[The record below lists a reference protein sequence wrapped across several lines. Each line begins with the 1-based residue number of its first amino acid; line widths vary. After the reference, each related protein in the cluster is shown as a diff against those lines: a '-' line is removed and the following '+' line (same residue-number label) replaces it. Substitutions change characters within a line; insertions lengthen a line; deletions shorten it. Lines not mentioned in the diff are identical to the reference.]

1 MTSSSTGT
9 GPRLLARFAE
19 NCFWMA
25 RYMERAENLARI
37 LDVNET
43 FARDQLGAQ
52 DWLPIVQINADGERF
67 FARHDAATVEAVIDF
82 YMLDRNNPNSIVAA
96 VGAARENAR
105 SLRHVIST
113 EMWAHLNVFHGRLAA
128 LTPADL
134 ALSELSRLC
143 AMIKENCQTHAGI
156 TEGTF
161 YRDEGWYF
169 YEIGKQIERAD
180 QTTRLLDIKYHRLL
194 PSPGDV
200 GNEVDAG
207 QWNALL
213 RSVAG
218 YHAFRRIH
226 PRGMNPAIVAGFL
239 LFSTAFPR
247 SVAVCAGRV
256 DALLMALETD
266 YGLGGTP
273 AATEALDALCK
284 VLRGG
289 DIERVIADGLHE
301 FLDRTQMRLNTLT
314 DALRVSFFG

>member
-1 MTSSSTGT
+1 
-9 GPRLLARFAE
+9 
-19 NCFWMA
+19 MA
-25 RYMERAENLARI
+25 RYMERAENLART

-43 FARDQLGAQ
+43 FARDSHGAQ
-52 DWLPIVQINADGERF
+52 DWLPIVQINADDERF
-67 FARHDAATVEAVIDF
+67 FARHDAATADAVIDF
-82 YMLDRNNPNSIVAA
+82 YILDRGNPNSIVSA

-113 EMWAHLNVFHGRLAA
+113 EMWGHLNVFHGALAELA
-128 LTPADL
+128 PADL
-134 ALSELSRLC
+134 ALAELSRLC
-143 AMIKENCQTHAGI
+143 AMIKENCQTHTGI

-180 QTTRLLDIKYHRLL
+180 QTTRILDIKYHRLL

-200 GNEVDAG
+200 GSEIDAS

-226 PRGMNPAIVAGFL
+226 PRGMRPANVAGFL

-247 SVAVCAGRV
+247 SVAVCANRV
-256 DALLMALETD
+256 DELLMALETD
-266 YGLGGTP
+266 YGLSGAP
-273 AATEALDALCK
+273 AATEALDELCR
-284 VLRGG
+284 VLRAG
-289 DIERVIADGLHE
+289 DIDRVLADGLHE
-301 FLDRTQMRLNTLT
+301 FLDRTQMRLDALT
-314 DALRVSFFG
+314 DALRRSFFGHGA